1 MGSRWQQDYIRFSG
15 EVVAVENNPALP
27 AQPCATCYL
36 SYDHLGSVRMVTD
49 GSGTVKAFHDYAPFG
64 QEIPARVGGRTALWG
79 GSDSASQRFTGQ
91 VRDTETGLDFFNAR
105 YLSSGMGRF
114 MSVDPG
120 NAGADGADPQTWNG
134 YGYVRNTPGVLVDPS
149 GMNDTNTGQPSDP
162 FDPCW
167 DPYSVGNDSPCWGVG
182 GGVGGGSGG
191 GGGGGGRVPSGSPTA
206 SGGGPWPPGSFPGG
220 ENLGLP
226 PGMNIPNPFGVGSP
240 NPFIFSACPQA
251 GCFGV
256 IAPILWTP
264 SLGYAGAVRVLYD
277 FLTGSGRTSRQY
289 GTNSIE
295 SVDLRRSGGFQ
306 MALRGACA
314 SGKAFGSFNV
324 STPEAALFLP
334 FDATSS
340 PTGVQVG
347 GYLGNYSFSG
357 NTMNINIH
365 NVAGANSFFYHGV
378 PDRASPAGPFRS
390 INQDFS
396 MSLSNPCGK

>member
-64 QEIPARVGGRTALWG
+64 QEIPAGVGGRTALWG

-134 YGYVRNTPGVLVDPS
+134 YGYVRNTPLSLVDPS
-149 GMNDTNTGQPSDP
+149 GMNDTNPGQPSDP

-182 GGVGGGSGG
+182 GGVGGSSGG
-191 GGGGGGRVPSGSPTA
+191 GGGGGGRVPSGAPTA
-206 SGGGPWPPGSFPGG
+206 SGGGAWPPGSFPGG

-226 PGMNIPNPFGVGSP
+226 PGMNVPGPLTWQALLGIDSGCEFGPCSFTDQGGGYVLFTPQDYFGSIPLYQLLFNSRVCSSGIRVRLSPGGRVAIGPQYDTQSGLSMSNSVRLLGSSTLGNINTSVRLGP
-240 NPFIFSACPQA
+240 PTVTYA
-251 GCFGV
+251 
-256 IAPILWTP
+256 TP
-264 SLGYAGAVRVLYD
+264 SYRGVSVGFTFNSSFYKLGAVSVSFRLGKFFTAQVYANLH
-277 FLTGSGRTSRQY
+277 L
-289 GTNSIE
+289 GT
-295 SVDLRRSGGFQ
+295 
-306 MALRGACA
+306 
-314 SGKAFGSFNV
+314 
-324 STPEAALFLP
+324 
-334 FDATSS
+334 
-340 PTGVQVG
+340 VG
-347 GYLGNYSFSG
+347 DNLS
-357 NTMNINIH
+357 
-365 NVAGANSFFYHGV
+365 GANS
-378 PDRASPAGPFRS
+378 
-390 INQDFS
+390 
-396 MSLSNPCGK
+396 CE